1 MDIFSPKHLLI
12 LLVVVLLVFGTK
24 KLRTIGPDLGNAI
37 RGFKDSMKDGERDA
51 DVPPPQ
57 VPPPQITGQDRDR
70 AAAATAAAAT
80 ERAKENEKT
89 PV

>member
-37 RGFKDSMKDGERDA
+37 RGFKDSMKEGERESD
-51 DVPPPQ
+51 PPPA
-57 VPPPQITGQDRDR
+57 PPLEARQIPAQPTQP
-70 AAAATAAAAT
+70 AASS
-80 ERAKENEKT
+80 EKVNT
-89 PV
+89 SEKSSV

>member
-51 DVPPPQ
+51 ETPPPQ
-57 VPPPQITGQDRDR
+57 VPPPQITGQDRDK
-70 AAAATAAAAT
+70 AAAAAAT
-80 ERAKENEKT
+80 EKSKENDKT
-89 PV
+89 SV

>member
-37 RGFKDSMKDGERDA
+37 RGFKDSMKEGERESDQ
-51 DVPPPQ
+51 PPP
-57 VPPPQITGQDRDR
+57 PAPLEARQIPAQP
-70 AAAATAAAAT
+70 AQPAQSS
-80 ERAKENEKT
+80 EKAQT
-89 PV
+89 SEKSSV

>member
-51 DVPPPQ
+51 ETPPA
-57 VPPPQITGQDRDR
+57 PPLEARQIAGQDRDK
-70 AAAATAAAAT
+70 AATPEKTAV
-80 ERAKENEKT
+80 NEKT